1 MLVKLF
7 FKQWQAKI
15 KSLSPARR
23 IFLSFALVILVG
35 SLLLS
40 LPFVQQASSKAG
52 YIDHLFTAVSMV
64 CVTGL
69 FTQSVASTYNGWG
82 QLICMLLIQIGGLGI
97 LTFIG
102 LFFMEGRQKL
112 SYKDRQTIR
121 DSFSFSNNQSL
132 ARFVRSIF
140 ITTFTIEGVGALLL
154 MTRFIPRFGWGHGI
168 FNSIFVAVSAF
179 CNAGFDNFG
188 GDSMMSFQTDWL
200 VNLTLS
206 ALIITGGLGFM
217 VWFDLAT
224 KARNRSGRR
233 TLRFHTKV
241 VLWLTA
247 AILLFGTVTS
257 LLTEFNNPATI
268 GSLPLGEKILVS
280 FFQTV
285 SMRTAGFASL
295 DYTAVRPVTLFVYIL
310 QMFLRWGTRVG
321 QQEGMKI
328 TTFLVLILLA
338 RKELLGLPH
347 TNLGKR
353 TIAPDLVQRSLGT
366 AVIFQL
372 TFILGLFGL
381 CLVTPDGQ
389 RFLYLVFEV
398 VSALAT
404 VGVTA
409 NVTSTLNGAGL
420 GIIMVLMFIGRIGPL
435 TLMVSLNN
443 YKAKKAD
450 ALQYAK
456 ADIIIG

>member
-1 MLVKLF
+1 MLVKLC

-69 FTQSVASTYNGWG
+69 FTQSVASTYNGLG

-132 ARFVRSIF
+132 ARFVRSI
-140 ITTFTIEGVGALLL
+140 L

-224 KARNRSGRR
+224 KARNQSGRR

-257 LLTEFNNPATI
+257 LMTEFNNPATI

-295 DYTAVRPVTLFVYIL
+295 DYTAVRPVTLFIYLL
-310 QMFLRWGTRVG
+310 QMFLGGAPGGTAG
-321 QQEGMKI
+321 GMKI

-372 TFILGLFGL
+372 TFLLGLFGL

-443 YKAKKAD
+443 YQAKKAD
-450 ALQYAK
+450 TLQYAK

>member
-1 MLVKLF
+1 
-7 FKQWQAKI
+7 
-15 KSLSPARR
+15 
-23 IFLSFALVILVG
+23 
-35 SLLLS
+35 
-40 LPFVQQASSKAG
+40 
-52 YIDHLFTAVSMV
+52 
-64 CVTGL
+64 
-69 FTQSVASTYNGWG
+69 
-82 QLICMLLIQIGGLGI
+82 
-97 LTFIG
+97 
-102 LFFMEGRQKL
+102 
-112 SYKDRQTIR
+112 
-121 DSFSFSNNQSL
+121 
-132 ARFVRSIF
+132 
-140 ITTFTIEGVGALLL
+140 
-154 MTRFIPRFGWGHGI
+154 
-168 FNSIFVAVSAF
+168 
-179 CNAGFDNFG
+179 
-188 GDSMMSFQTDWL
+188 
-200 VNLTLS
+200 
-206 ALIITGGLGFM
+206 M

-224 KARNRSGRR
+224 KARNQSGRR

-257 LLTEFNNPATI
+257 LMTEFNNPATI

-295 DYTAVRPVTLFVYIL
+295 DYTAVRPVTLFIYLL
-310 QMFLRWGTRVG
+310 QMFLGGAPGGTAG
-321 QQEGMKI
+321 GMKI

-372 TFILGLFGL
+372 TFLL
-381 CLVTPDGQ
+381 
-389 RFLYLVFEV
+389 
-398 VSALAT
+398 
-404 VGVTA
+404 
-409 NVTSTLNGAGL
+409 GAGL

>member
-1 MLVKLF
+1 M
-7 FKQWQAKI
+7 
-15 KSLSPARR
+15 
-23 IFLSFALVILVG
+23 
-35 SLLLS
+35 
-40 LPFVQQASSKAG
+40 
-52 YIDHLFTAVSMV
+52 
-64 CVTGL
+64 
-69 FTQSVASTYNGWG
+69 
-82 QLICMLLIQIGGLGI
+82 
-97 LTFIG
+97 
-102 LFFMEGRQKL
+102 
-112 SYKDRQTIR
+112 
-121 DSFSFSNNQSL
+121 
-132 ARFVRSIF
+132 
-140 ITTFTIEGVGALLL
+140 
-154 MTRFIPRFGWGHGI
+154 
-168 FNSIFVAVSAF
+168 
-179 CNAGFDNFG
+179 
-188 GDSMMSFQTDWL
+188 
-200 VNLTLS
+200 
-206 ALIITGGLGFM
+206 
-217 VWFDLAT
+217 
-224 KARNRSGRR
+224 
-233 TLRFHTKV
+233 
-241 VLWLTA
+241 
-247 AILLFGTVTS
+247 
-257 LLTEFNNPATI
+257 
-268 GSLPLGEKILVS
+268 VS

-310 QMFLRWGTRVG
+310 QMFLGGAPGGTAG
-321 QQEGMKI
+321 GMKI

-420 GIIMVLMFIGRIGPL
+420 GIIMLAHVYWADRPL
-435 TLMVSLNN
+435 DPYGQLEQLQGQ
-443 YKAKKAD
+443 KAD